1 MLSIWD
7 AATEETDRGD
17 RRHSIRLKIG
27 SRVLLDSYTKIPQL
41 KNKITKPWIISTWR
55 MDDCTMYCTYSHSS
69 ARPSCTLGRSSA
81 PSPALKIDL
90 VGVFHTQ
97 NGCNPPFLKIGCARV
112 LLDCSSAQ
120 WVVPIPNLIASP
132 IGIWNPFLASA
143 PRLAA
148 PRQERNIYWR
158 TIQPGCGDEL
168 HQTRGKVV
176 F

>member
-7 AATEETDRGD
+7 AAAEETDRGD

-27 SRVLLDSYTKIPQL
+27 SRVLLDSYTTIPQL

-69 ARPSCTLGRSSA
+69 ARPSCTLGRSST

-97 NGCNPPFLKIGCARV
+97 NGCNPPFLKIGCAR
-112 LLDCSSAQ
+112 LLNEKCPYQ
-120 WVVPIPNLIASP
+120 IWYP
-132 IGIWNPFLASA
+132 IGIWNPFLAC
-143 PRLAA
+143 LAA
-148 PRQERNIYWR
+148 PRHERNIYWR
-158 TIQPGCGDEL
+158 TIQPGCGDGGMDKKTPPDKRKGRL
-168 HQTRGKVV
+168 LNQV
-176 F
+176 